1 MINYFQNGN
10 FILCWASIE
19 YFNDFYLHLL
29 VLGWCNTTCSLSEKL
44 QLIHSTHTW
53 MLRLLPPDRSL
64 GAKEFQSNCLK
75 SVIKSSWLRVPHQPR
90 WPRYWQSDNPTGWG
104 RCQVAAAEL
113 QRVCWLLGIF
123 YSVVMEV
130 DSSQLRHPAHASS
143 KHWRS
148 SYPHILSS
156 PVLYLVVANCSV
168 PFKMDF
174 EFDFDFEYIR
184 YDT

>member
-1 MINYFQNGN
+1 MINHFQNGN

-64 GAKEFQSNCLK
+64 GAKECQSNCLK
-75 SVIKSSWLRVPHQPR
+75 SVIKSSWLRVPH
-90 WPRYWQSDNPTGWG
+90 WPRYWQSDNPTGCG

-130 DSSQLRHPAHASS
+130 DSSQLRHPAHPLALLYIQHTPAPPTGESGD
-143 KHWRS
+143 
-148 SYPHILSS
+148 PHILSS
-156 PVLYLVVANCSV
+156 PVLYLVARCQTIPNL
-168 PFKMDF
+168 
-174 EFDFDFEYIR
+174 
-184 YDT
+184 

>member
-1 MINYFQNGN
+1 MINHFQNGN

-75 SVIKSSWLRVPHQPR
+75 SVIKSSWLRVPHCLAGLTT
-90 WPRYWQSDNPTGWG
+90 DNLTIPLAGAG
-104 RCQVAAAEL
+104 AK
-113 QRVCWLLGIF
+113 WLLPSCSASAGYWEYFIRLWWRLTAHSSGI
-123 YSVVMEV
+123 
-130 DSSQLRHPAHASS
+130 QHT
-143 KHWRS
+143 HWRS
-148 SYPHILSS
+148 STSSTRQLHPLANLAILISSHLLSS
-156 PVLYLVVANCSV
+156 
-168 PFKMDF
+168 
-174 EFDFDFEYIR
+174 
-184 YDT
+184 T